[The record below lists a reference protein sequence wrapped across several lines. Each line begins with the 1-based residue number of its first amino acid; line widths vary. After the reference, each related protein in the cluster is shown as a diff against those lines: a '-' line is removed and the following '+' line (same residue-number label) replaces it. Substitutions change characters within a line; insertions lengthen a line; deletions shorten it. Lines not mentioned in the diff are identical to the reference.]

1 MYPWRF
7 VRFSTASSIHPP
19 EGKETSIIVY
29 KFYAWV
35 LCSRTNTY
43 VLLLIKI
50 LALTVVTILTHIKYI
65 TNHSII
71 IIIIIIIFWYFLLA
85 PVANI
90 WKQTH
95 LERSVLVP
103 IEEYHFYQ
111 MLTIIIASCR
121 LLLYLKRSIT
131 ISNWGSIWK

>member
-50 LALTVVTILTHIKYI
+50 LALTLVTILTYIKYI

-71 IIIIIIIFWYFLLA
+71 VIIIWYFLLA

-95 LERSVLVP
+95 LERPILAP

-111 MLTIIIASCR
+111 MHTIIIASCR
-121 LLLYLKRSIT
+121 LLLYLKTSIT